1 MDSRT
6 GSPPL
11 ADSLETVADH
21 IYRTLAFHFPVCL
34 SSDEFHFFPQYIS
47 PERDWTR
54 WDDFSPESIDSVL
67 ARMTE
72 WQKCLD
78 ERRTAAILPEDQ
90 VDLGMLTGMVRTLRE
105 QLDWGGGH
113 KTQPSFY
120 LTVAGIGLAEA
131 LDAGDEPFR
140 LRMSSLPALLDTAVL
155 NLPRPPRLF
164 RDIGLR
170 MARDLKRWVRSMAPI
185 GGPGIAGAL
194 ESLERFSR
202 HFDTIPVTE
211 AFRLPEEQYARIA
224 ERHIGCRMDLGAIAG
239 QLEAEIDDC
248 RQVLEA
254 EAGRLGPG
262 RKWQSVVKELPVPG
276 QSEGRHK
283 SLYQL
288 VIADLRSHCVQQGL
302 APRRLA
308 NACVVSI
315 RDIPGYLRLVRSGA
329 AFSMPPGHPP
339 KGGTFFLMPEGP
351 SVSLPADYRLLAA
364 HETFPGHH
372 LLDANRWALRRPL
385 RRPIEYPL
393 FYEGWASFSE
403 EVLFDTGF
411 FSGPVERLL
420 MAKRRFWRALRGR
433 TDLDIHAG
441 WRSPDSA
448 VAALVHEG
456 LPVTKAVA
464 MVQRYALKPG
474 YQLSYTIGRR
484 RFRDLFESFKRGG
497 GRRDG
502 FVRGIMT
509 EGEIDWDDLSG
520 LLLAKGDDS

>member
-1 MDSRT
+1 
-6 GSPPL
+6 L

-47 PERDWTR
+47 PDRDWSR
-54 WDDFSPESIDSVL
+54 WDDFSPESVGAVL
-67 ARMTE
+67 EMMAE
-72 WQKCLD
+72 WLKCLD
-78 ERRTAAILPEDQ
+78 ARRAAASLPEER
-90 VDLGMLTGMVRTLRE
+90 VDLGMLTGMLGTLWE

-113 KTQPSFY
+113 KSQPTFY

-131 LDAGDEPFR
+131 LEAGDEPFR
-140 LRMSSLPALLDTAVL
+140 RRMATLPVLLDAAAR
-155 NLPRPPRLF
+155 NLPSPPRLF
-164 RDIGLR
+164 RDMGLR
-170 MARDLKRWVRSMAPI
+170 MARKLKIWVRSLAAI
-185 GGPGIAGAL
+185 GGPAIAGAL
-194 ESLERFSR
+194 DALDRFIR
-202 HFDTIPVTE
+202 HLDTIPVTE
-211 AFRLPEEQYARIA
+211 AFRLSEEQYARIA
-224 ERHIGCRMDLGAIAG
+224 ERHIGCRMDVAAIAG
-239 QLEAEIDDC
+239 QLEAEIDGC
-248 RQVLEA
+248 RQELET
-254 EAGRLGPG
+254 EAGRLSPG
-262 RKWQSVVKELPVPG
+262 RRWQDVVKDLPAPG
-276 QSEGRHK
+276 RSEGRHNA
-283 SLYQL
+283 LYQL
-288 VIADLRSHCVQQGL
+288 VISDLRSHCVQEGL
-302 APRRLA
+302 TTRRLA

-315 RDIPGYLRLVRSGA
+315 RDIPSYLRLLRSGA

-339 KGGTFFLMPEGP
+339 KGGTFFLMPEAP

-372 LLDANRWALRRPL
+372 LLDANRWALQRPL
-385 RRPIEYPL
+385 RRPVEYPL

-403 EVLFDTGF
+403 ELLFDTGF
-411 FSGPVERLL
+411 FSGPVDRLL
-420 MAKRRFWRALRGR
+420 MAKRRFWRAVRGR
-433 TDLDIHAG
+433 TDLDIHTG

-484 RFRDLFESFKRGG
+484 RFRELFESFIRAG

-502 FVRGIMT
+502 FVRGIMA

-520 LLLAKGDDS
+520 ILLSKGDDS